1 MPSLSGDTNET
12 GYNCADA
19 TVTMGNNIPPDN
31 STVNID
37 DGCELTT
44 TPSKEEEKEKL
55 PPQSE
60 EVKWDAI
67 ASYTSGEL
75 TAPVYYNRHDADQK
89 PVCLSVMGFGVPH
102 FPDVEKDK
110 DVIQAVG
117 STQSIMFA
125 KSALI
130 PSTNRAKPHLQK
142 EVLR

>member
-1 MPSLSGDTNET
+1 MPSLSGDTGET
-12 GYNCADA
+12 GGNCADA

-89 PVCLSVMGFGVPH
+89 PVCLSVMG
-102 FPDVEKDK
+102 
-110 DVIQAVG
+110 
-117 STQSIMFA
+117 M
-125 KSALI
+125 
-130 PSTNRAKPHLQK
+130 
-142 EVLR
+142 

>member
-1 MPSLSGDTNET
+1 MPSKSAETDET
-12 GYNCADA
+12 GDNCADT
-19 TVTMGNNIPPDN
+19 TVTTGNNQTPDN

-75 TAPVYYNRHDADQK
+75 TAPVY
-89 PVCLSVMGFGVPH
+89 CL
-102 FPDVEKDK
+102 D
-110 DVIQAVG
+110 
-117 STQSIMFA
+117 
-125 KSALI
+125 
-130 PSTNRAKPHLQK
+130 PS
-142 EVLR
+142 